1 MDRAGRKWS
10 APDQD
15 AREQF
20 LTKMQSLALK
30 VSPPPIQAATGD
42 DEEEVEEVREDEQ
55 ELARLLDAGETAAA
69 FFLARRLVT
78 RGESWAGEWLER
90 VSAQLQDESG

>member
-1 MDRAGRKWS
+1 M
-10 APDQD
+10 
-15 AREQF
+15 
-20 LTKMQSLALK
+20 
-30 VSPPPIQAATGD
+30 
-42 DEEEVEEVREDEQ
+42 EEVREDEQ